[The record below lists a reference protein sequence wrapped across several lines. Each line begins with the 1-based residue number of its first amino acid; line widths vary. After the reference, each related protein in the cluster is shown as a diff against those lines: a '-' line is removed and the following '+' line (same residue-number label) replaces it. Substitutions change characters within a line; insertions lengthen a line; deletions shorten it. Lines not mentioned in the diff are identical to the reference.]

1 MNTIKDKSSVMTFFL
16 ALLIFLV
23 TTTLTGCS
31 MQSIEQHATN
41 VVVEPNNVMQNR
53 VSNNTKTF
61 INKVIGNGVSQEDF
75 QSNTTFYDKRT
86 GQAITQAQY
95 YANNITDAVKF
106 YGIYITVVCAVIGF
120 LIRRLVLNSASLR
133 RMGLVLEVF
142 IPIAYIILTYGL
154 AFLADQVS

>member
-1 MNTIKDKSSVMTFFL
+1 
-16 ALLIFLV
+16 
-23 TTTLTGCS
+23 